1 MGASNIG
8 PYGSDT
14 YVVIGGS
21 RIDLAEFIGLIVGTT
36 VRALKEAEEAKAENS
51 ENNYRFNY

>member
-36 VRALKEAEEAKAENS
+36 VRALKEADEAKAENS
-51 ENNYRFNY
+51 ENNYR